1 MHGDHHIFGVLASHW
16 HELTK
21 KHRQA
26 DSRPQNAKLEEQ
38 SDEQNEVSCEL
49 FLWTKCYE
57 VCTRTHSDSLPC
69 FTMADFDAFLT
80 SRTQNFVANGCGA
93 LDLYNDLFGKQDL
106 KTLLVKDRKES
117 TLTLK
122 TLPNCTLELLTVL
135 LSNVGLFLDDNFI
148 SKADDSVSAFL
159 EEEFTNPLNPIY
171 CSTSRKKEAQK
182 SIKYYMGD
190 VDQACLSVPIF
201 LRKVKFTMESIE
213 DLKVQVY
220 TEGSTIVMEDLKREV
235 LDALKNADNL
245 LRTANK
251 ISNAIDSGNELVA
264 TLLTWANYE
273 CTLAEV
279 HRLLSKRHELFVET
293 TPFDKIK
300 DLGKLCEGLYS
311 SSQAI
316 AGTVGELEEILTS
329 LPSSSPSFEE
339 CSSVANTRNDEEKAL
354 VVDISGDSFQ
364 IEELEVVDFSDSE

>member
-1 MHGDHHIFGVLASHW
+1 
-16 HELTK
+16 
-21 KHRQA
+21 
-26 DSRPQNAKLEEQ
+26 
-38 SDEQNEVSCEL
+38 
-49 FLWTKCYE
+49 
-57 VCTRTHSDSLPC
+57 
-69 FTMADFDAFLT
+69 MADFDAFLT

-122 TLPNCTLELLTVL
+122 TLPNCTSESSTVL
-135 LSNVGLFLDDNFI
+135 LSNVGSFLDDNFI
-148 SKADDSVSAFL
+148 LKADDSVSAFL

-171 CSTSRKKEAQK
+171 CSTSRTKEAQK

-235 LDALKNADNL
+235 SEALKNADDS

-279 HRLLSKRHELFVET
+279 HR
-293 TPFDKIK
+293 
-300 DLGKLCEGLYS
+300 
-311 SSQAI
+311 
-316 AGTVGELEEILTS
+316 
-329 LPSSSPSFEE
+329 
-339 CSSVANTRNDEEKAL
+339 
-354 VVDISGDSFQ
+354 
-364 IEELEVVDFSDSE
+364 